1 MKKISTLVLT
11 LGISTIG
18 GLVLA
23 QTAHADD
30 SATTNAQVAVTA
42 GDLKIISVGDI
53 DFGSQK
59 ISGGDLTAKASTTK
73 VSIEDLRGS
82 SDVGW
87 TLKARLNDN
96 SFDGMTFSME
106 ETQISNGYSVDF
118 GSNEINSQD
127 QTILIA
133 ADETIGLTEFD
144 TEFSFIPVLNIPA
157 KTKAN
162 TYSTT
167 IVWNL
172 ASTPESR

>member
-1 MKKISTLVLT
+1 
-11 LGISTIG
+11 
-18 GLVLA
+18 
-23 QTAHADD
+23 
-30 SATTNAQVAVTA
+30 
-42 GDLKIISVGDI
+42 
-53 DFGSQK
+53 
-59 ISGGDLTAKASTTK
+59 
-73 VSIEDLRGS
+73 
-82 SDVGW
+82 
-87 TLKARLNDN
+87 
-96 SFDGMTFSME
+96 MTFSME